1 MIGIIGAMEQEVNA
15 IKAHMTQIKEET
27 NKGYTISTGFIN
39 NKEVALIQGGIGK
52 VNATISASLL
62 LDNYSIDYLINIG
75 SAGGLDVNNEV
86 GDIVVST
93 EVVHHDV
100 DVTAFGRSLGE
111 VPGMP
116 QFFKADQTLVT
127 LVEDVLK
134 EEHRP
139 FTIGLIASGDQF
151 ISSPSQFERVKKD
164 FPSAIC
170 VEMEAASVAQTC
182 HIYQTP
188 FIIVRSLS
196 DIYQKGDNNIQFDE
210 YIEKASVASAKLC
223 ADLIAKL

>member
-1 MIGIIGAMEQEVNA
+1 ML
-15 IKAHMTQIKEET
+15 
-27 NKGYTISTGFIN
+27 F
-39 NKEVALIQGGIGK
+39 
-52 VNATISASLL
+52 
-62 LDNYSIDYLINIG
+62 
-75 SAGGLDVNNEV
+75 
-86 GDIVVST
+86 
-93 EVVHHDV
+93 
-100 DVTAFGRSLGE
+100 RS
-111 VPGMP
+111 
-116 QFFKADQTLVT
+116 
-127 LVEDVLK
+127 
-134 EEHRP
+134 P

-182 HIYQTP
+182 HIYQAP